1 MEEKTQP
8 KKKIFKRTKKRLL
21 AQKKAKARWQK
32 AKSQPKEIWNDLH
45 NSEESDSLS
54 EQNHALPSEL
64 PGAVSNQ
71 DTEASKGLPSM
82 EDNYDTYMSEYDSD
96 SDTNM
101 QENDSDYFPTV
112 YKIARLMNEIPGRIL
127 AIDDPEISQK

>member
-32 AKSQPKEIWNDLH
+32 AKSQPKEIWNDFH

-64 PGAVSNQ
+64 LGVGSSQ
-71 DTEASKGLPSM
+71 DTGASEGLLTM

-101 QENDSDYFPTV
+101 SQYDSDYFPNV
-112 YKIARLMNEIPGRIL
+112 YKIARLMNEIPGNF
-127 AIDDPEISQK
+127 